1 MRNVIPLLP
10 NLDFTGDKAAALSL
24 AQGIQNF
31 YLARGYSNVL
41 VEVLPRVLTN
51 SQGDR
56 VSVHWDVRSNLRFK
70 VADAAAGRVF
80 E

>member
-10 NLDFTGDKAAALSL
+10 NLDFTGDKAAAMSL
-24 AQGIQNF
+24 AQSIQNY
-31 YLARGYSNVL
+31 YLSKGYNNVL
-41 VEVLPRVLTN
+41 VEILPRVLTN

-56 VSVHWDVRSNLRFK
+56 VAVHWDVRSNIRYK
-70 VADAAAGRVF
+70 VSDAKAGRVF